1 VKLWG
6 RDPALAVLAD
16 AVDEAVAGRG
26 RLVLLCGEAGIG
38 KTAVAAEMLRTAADR
53 GLFTTWAT
61 CREGM
66 GSPPYW
72 PWVQTLRTISSRPE
86 ATDLGELLG
95 LAPVVGMHPAQP
107 GPDADSARFALFDRL
122 AHALAEAGRR
132 TPTVVILDDLHWS
145 DEPSL
150 LALDF
155 VAQQVRT
162 APLLLVGTY
171 RESEG
176 GDTLLRLASGAHV
189 VELSGLDAREITGL
203 LADVTGQPPD
213 EGLAREVRRRTNG
226 NPFFAREVARL
237 LAATPDDPPSA
248 GTLTDVPI
256 GVRAVL
262 DARLVAVSP
271 QCLAALRMAAVAGG
285 DVDVAV
291 LSDALGWSTRDV
303 TAALE
308 EGVRQRV
315 LVRSSAGD
323 FRFVHDLFL
332 ETAYDGLSPAEVAA
346 HHLAV
351 ARSLERSRRRGAPIA
366 VAALARQFAA
376 AASGADASDDIV
388 RSAVAYAKEAAADA
402 VARLADEDA
411 CDHYE
416 RALRFATDGP
426 TRLDLLLGLGHAQYR
441 SGRADNARATFATA
455 ADLARDEK
463 DPEGLAR
470 AAIGWHRIGVRSG
483 TTDEQGVQL
492 LEEALALV
500 SDDRG
505 PWASLL
511 LAALARNLHQQ
522 LQFADASVSASSD
535 ATHAPV
541 PIARRAVELARAHGD
556 PAVLATC
563 LLALHDAYWCPGS
576 ARERLPIV
584 AEMATLAAESGDHEL
599 YAQARQLRAAMLL
612 EIGDPDGI
620 SELAEYCRLAE
631 ALGHQ
636 RARWAAMT
644 RRATIA
650 TLVGD
655 LAEATRL
662 AEEALAFGLRI
673 GEPDAI
679 AVTGTTNFVLH
690 RLGGRTVA
698 MVGDPSEI
706 AALGPTNEPGLRALS
721 ALLAGDRD
729 GATHAMAALPMTEF
743 PPAHDV
749 EIRVFA
755 AWIAAAVGTPEQR
768 SYIYN
773 SLLPYSGIGSVVGGC
788 AAFQGAVDHHLATL
802 DVAMGKPA
810 APHLQAALEL
820 YERLGAAAWAALAR
834 RELAELGHDESSA
847 PPVDENVFR
856 RDGAVWKLRFA
867 GRETHVPDA
876 KGLRDIAT
884 LLGLPGR
891 EIHVRALLGLAG
903 PATGADDVLDAKA
916 AADYRLRIAELDEE
930 LDAADASGDAYRGA
944 RATAERDFLIR
955 ELAAAT
961 GLGGRPRRL
970 ADETEKARKTVTA
983 RIRHSVTRLAD
994 VHPEL
999 AEHLAASVQTG
1010 TQCVYL
1016 PAEPVRWRL

>member
-1 VKLWG
+1 MG
-6 RDPALAVLAD
+6 
-16 AVDEAVAGRG
+16 EAVAGRG
-26 RLVLLCGEAGIG
+26 QLLLLCGEAGIG
-38 KTAVAAEMLRTAADR
+38 KTAVAAELLRSATDR
-53 GLFTTWAT
+53 GVRTTWAT

-72 PWVQTLRTISSRPE
+72 PWVQTLRTITARPE

-95 LAPVVGMHPAQP
+95 LAPVAGTHPAQP
-107 GPDADSARFALFDRL
+107 GPEADSARFALFDRL
-122 AHALAEAGRR
+122 AHALADAGRR
-132 TPTVVILDDLHWS
+132 TPTAVILDDLHWS

-155 VAQQVRT
+155 VAAQTRT

-176 GDTLLRLASGAHV
+176 GDTLLRLASSARV
-189 VELSGLDAREITGL
+189 VELSGLDAGEIAGL
-203 LADVTGQPPD
+203 MTEVTGQPPD

-237 LAATPDDPPSA
+237 LAATADDPPSA
-248 GTLTDVPI
+248 STLIDVPT

-262 DARLVAVSP
+262 DARLSAVSAP
-271 QCLAALRMAAVAGG
+271 CLTALRMAAVAGG

-291 LSDALGWSTRDV
+291 LAGALGWPTSDV
-303 TAALE
+303 TAALD
-308 EGVRQRV
+308 EGVRRRV
-315 LVRSSAGD
+315 LGRSSGGEY
-323 FRFVHDLFL
+323 RFVHDLFMD
-332 ETAYDGLSPAEVAA
+332 TAYDGLSPPEAA
-346 HHLAV
+346 AQHLAV
-351 ARSLERSRRRGAPIA
+351 ARSLEQLRARGAPVA
-366 VAALARQFAA
+366 AAALARQFAA
-376 AASGADASDDIV
+376 AATLMGTSNEV
-388 RSAVAYAKEAAADA
+388 LRSAVTYAKEAAADA

-416 RALRFATDGP
+416 RALGFETDGP

-441 SGRADNARATFATA
+441 SGRAAGARATFGIA

-483 TTDEQGVQL
+483 TTDQQGVQL

-505 PWASLL
+505 PWAPLL

-522 LQFADASVSASSD
+522 LQFADASLAASRDSVQ
-535 ATHAPV
+535 APV
-541 PIARRAVELARAHGD
+541 PIALRAVELARAHGD
-556 PAVLATC
+556 PAVLGAC
-563 LLALHDAYWCPGS
+563 LLALHDAYWSPGS

-636 RARWAAMT
+636 RAKWAAMT
-644 RRATIA
+644 RRATLA

-655 LAEATRL
+655 LEEASRL
-662 AEEALAFGLRI
+662 TEAALAFGLRI
-673 GEPDAI
+673 GEPDAV

-690 RLGGRTVA
+690 RLGGQTVA
-698 MVGDPSEI
+698 MVGDDGEVTSV
-706 AALGPTNEPGLRALS
+706 GPHSEPGLRALI
-721 ALLAGDRD
+721 ALLAGDRER
-729 GATHAMAALPMTEF
+729 ATQAMAAIPMTEF

-755 AWIAAAVGTPEQR
+755 AWIGAAVGTSEQR
-768 SYIYN
+768 AYVYN

-788 AAFQGAVDHHLATL
+788 AAYQGAVDHHLSTL
-802 DVAMGKPA
+802 DIAMGKPA
-810 APHLQAALEL
+810 AAAHLQAALEV
-820 YERLGAAAWAALAR
+820 YERLGAAAWASLAR
-834 RELAELGHDESSA
+834 RELAQLGHAEQSA
-847 PPVDENVFR
+847 SAVDENVFR
-856 RDGAVWKLRFA
+856 RDGGVWQLRYA
-867 GRETHVPDA
+867 GREAHVPDA

-891 EIHVRALLGLAG
+891 EVHVRALLGLTS
-903 PATGADDVLDAKA
+903 PATGADDVLDAQA
-916 AADYRLRIAELDEE
+916 AAEYRLRIAELDRE
-930 LDAADASGDAYRGA
+930 LDAADLSGDADRGA

-983 RIRHSVTRLAD
+983 RIRHAVTRMSD

-1016 PAEPVRWRL
+1016 PAEAIRWRL